1 MRVSVSSV
9 TGGPALT
16 LYRPQPPAR
25 VGAAHH
31 RRRPA
36 HEITAEYEDAGL
48 FRNALCDVIV
58 RLTPQMRRN
67 DRGDLVVRGF
77 VDEKYE
83 IDVLFA
89 GRRTRDA
96 IPLERRLRSLIAE
109 ARRLTPGQEVS
120 PDSVRLPVRVEG
132 AWRKRLQRDASGWET
147 GTHHLVAARWAMEA
161 QTGSAM
167 QFGEQVIGREGRTGA
182 PPPKAARSAE

>member
-1 MRVSVSSV
+1 
-9 TGGPALT
+9 
-16 LYRPQPPAR
+16 
-25 VGAAHH
+25 
-31 RRRPA
+31 
-36 HEITAEYEDAGL
+36 
-48 FRNALCDVIV
+48 
-58 RLTPQMRRN
+58 MRRN

-109 ARRLTPGQEVS
+109 ARRLRPGQEIP

-147 GTHHLVAARWAMEA
+147 GTHHLVAARWAMEV
-161 QTGSAM
+161 QSGSAM
-167 QFGEQVIGREGRTGA
+167 QFGEQVIGREGRTGTL
-182 PPPKAARSAE
+182 PLKAARSAE